1 VTATL
6 QQQRSKMGVAEIIA
20 LITGVLKFPSV
31 VLEFIKLL
39 QKTPQQKH
47 EDILKRIGDE
57 SKRFED
63 TGRPTWV

>member
-1 VTATL
+1 MTATL